1 VADIFQEVD
10 DEVRQDRLNKA
21 WKKYAPVLI
30 GLAILI
36 VLATAGYTGWRQ
48 YVSSQRLKASDA
60 LIAAMTQAGSG
71 DRTGAIKALDALAV
85 DAREP
90 YATLARLRA
99 AELRADGG
107 DRKGAASI
115 YAEVARTTEDKD
127 IRQLAEVLGAVQEV
141 PDAAPDDAIAK
152 LKPLADAGGPWHNV
166 AREYLG
172 FVYFKK
178 GDIAQARQTWQQ
190 IAQDVEASDALKA
203 RANELLS
210 ATSGEPA
217 KAPPAPVAP
226 PAAPAAA
233 PSPASAVAPAT
244 PAAPPSPTPPPT
256 PSGQPDTKG
265 KN

>member
-1 VADIFQEVD
+1 MADIFQEVD

-21 WKKYAPVLI
+21 WKRYAPLFI
-30 GLAILI
+30 GLAVLV
-36 VLATAGYTGWRQ
+36 VLATAGFTGWRQ

-60 LIAAMTQAGSG
+60 LVAAMTQAGTG
-71 DRTGAIKALDALAV
+71 DRTGAIKSLDALAV

-99 AELRADGG
+99 AALRADGG
-107 DRKGAASI
+107 DRKGAATL

-178 GDIAQARQTWQQ
+178 GDIAQARQAWQQ

-210 ATSGEPA
+210 ATASS
-217 KAPPAPVAP
+217 APPAMAPPSVSPPPAPAMAP
-226 PAAPAAA
+226 PAAPA
-233 PSPASAVAPAT
+233 VAPAT
-244 PAAPPSPTPPPT
+244 PVAPPPVT
-256 PSGQPDTKG
+256 PSSQPDTKG